1 MTQICHSC
9 LLQLTMVTFMK
20 KYFRFIAFLIVLLSA
35 GYIFLVHT
43 VMPKYIRQSI
53 PEAERIASSFIN
65 GSITLKDITWN
76 GGLSAEVGQLEVK
89 DAQGQKVAEIPRI
102 IVHLRPWL
110 ALDKGARAVSRVEL
124 VRPQVYLSM
133 DDKQQW
139 NMAKLLKSS
148 DSDETPFYGLLE
160 ISNGV
165 MHVAMPQGQWDIPV
179 SGTVNGGANP
189 KFALGLRLGS
199 GVDTLAVGGLVTTKG
214 EGRIELK
221 SDKLALAPYAA
232 LAKHYAGVEELKG
245 DLSKLALIYVNEKGK
260 QRYSGEVNLAGLEG
274 KMQLGDA
281 KHSLKLDGQVRA
293 HDSYLNISSL
303 EAVVDGQKL
312 ALEGEADLRDT
323 DAPSAKGV
331 LTADKLA
338 YEGYKLEKLRLPF
351 RGDKKEI
358 ILENVAAAYG
368 GGAIKGNATY
378 SLEEKVLTGDLE
390 LKDVTHVTPDRPK
403 DDVHINAKLAL
414 LAKVLEDKLQLHAAT
429 EVMELEWRGLKIN
442 RMNMDGAVDKNGLA
456 IDHFSAFAGERGVL
470 LATGNVNKAGEL
482 HIEGRMT
489 DFPINPVL
497 AAAGKEGSGLC
508 STGFAVG
515 GKLTAPE
522 FAGVLQLT
530 QAEFMEQKIKE
541 AHGFVALKDNQL
553 TIKNFRANMEQ
564 GHHIVSGLVDLR
576 GEEPYVDLSLE
587 TYGVRIEPIMA
598 LILGKKD
605 VPVTGNLD
613 NIMQVRGTTSQPYV
627 YGEVHASDGSA
638 MEQLYN
644 SVDGRYLYDKGT
656 LELED
661 FLIKAFYADVK
672 LDGTMADDGRLNFD
686 MVAKNV
692 DLAHLPIKDET
703 IDLGGKVNAKGHIG
717 GRITAPT
724 FRGDVDSDKVL
735 INGEA
740 LTELSGTVDGRGL
753 PYNMFKVSFKQP
765 YKHDPSNYGL
775 YTADVNLNLQE
786 KYMQG
791 KVQMLWGDIGGLLR
805 MARMDYDI
813 NGQMQGLLDFCP
825 QGKGS
830 GLNISITADDVKIHE
845 LNYSHMELKGNIKKT
860 LLTLDEV
867 KLQEQDGIT
876 DRGLITA
883 GGQIELKE
891 QGFNLSMQAF
901 KANPAIVT
909 AVMKD
914 PPEIKGE
921 MDMQVQLAGTVAKP
935 SGKGSL
941 EIINGSV
948 AGVGV
953 DKLNAELALKND
965 TIKLEYLVASKDAY
979 SVKASGDIPLDVFRS
994 KEQRRNPRSQM
1005 NIIMDLNEA
1014 RLGILPALS
1023 KMVEWG
1029 VGETNGAVRLA
1040 GTLEEPLLYGSLKIV
1055 DGAVKIKDLDTALE
1069 AINLDVDFQ
1078 GNTVLLRNVS
1088 TKLGKG
1094 TLSAEGSYA
1103 LQTTENDAY
1112 KLHIKADNAE
1122 LASQIFTG
1130 RINSEIEIVPQK
1142 YRDRKKAK
1150 GNVPPPVEYR
1160 PLIKGQLKLDDV
1172 VVNMPT
1178 VPEMG
1183 EGESNFGLDMK
1194 VELGKK
1200 IHLYNSY
1207 LYDIWLNGGI
1217 HIKGSTLFPI
1227 VDGTIKADKGTI
1239 SYLRTDFKLQ
1249 KAGLVWVE
1257 PGTFLPN
1264 VNLESTARFSRY
1276 RIYMKVNGP
1285 VEKMDLVLT
1294 SDPPLERNTIVRM
1307 LTLQRDT
1314 AGSNEVTSED
1324 MNNLMTVGLQMT
1336 VLGDVE
1342 TWIKQTLGLDQFRI
1356 YTGKVRSGIGFE
1368 SAKDRSQDLTTD
1380 ERNQYNV
1387 LVSKYLNNNF
1397 MFGYTTSFD
1406 ALDRSI
1412 FGQYDISRHMNIT
1425 YSRSYDMND
1434 KTDNWYGLEY
1444 KITF

>member
-1 MTQICHSC
+1 
-9 LLQLTMVTFMK
+9 MK

-368 GGAIKGNATY
+368 GGAIKCNATY

-644 SVDGRYLYDKGT
+644 SVGGRYLYDKGT

-717 GRITAPT
+717 GKITAPT

-845 LNYSHMELKGNIKKT
+845 LNYAHMELKGNIKKT

-921 MDMQVQLAGTVAKP
+921 MDMQVQLAGTVEKP

-1040 GTLEEPLLYGSLKIV
+1040 GTLEEPLLYGSLKIM

-1103 LQTTENDAY
+1103 LQTTEKDAY

>member
-1 MTQICHSC
+1 
-9 LLQLTMVTFMK
+9 MK

-89 DAQGQKVAEIPRI
+89 DAQGQKIAEIPRI

-378 SLEEKVLTGDLE
+378 SREEKVLTGDLE

-456 IDHFSAFAGERGVL
+456 IDHFSAFAGERGMI

-489 DFPINPVL
+489 DFPVHPVL

-508 STGFAVG
+508 SMGFAVG

-717 GRITAPT
+717 GKITAPT

-845 LNYSHMELKGNIKKT
+845 LNYAHMELKGNIKKT

-953 DKLNAELALKND
+953 DKLNAELVLKND

-1005 NIIMDLNEA
+1005 NITMDLNEA

-1029 VGETNGAVRLA
+1029 VGETNGQVRLA
-1040 GTLEEPLLYGSLKIV
+1040 GTLEEPLLYGSLKIA

-1069 AINLDVDFQ
+1069 NINLDVDFA

-1103 LQTTENDAY
+1103 LQTTEKDAY

-1178 VPEMG
+1178 VPEIG

-1207 LYDIWLNGGI
+1207 LYDIWLNGAI

>member
-1 MTQICHSC
+1 
-9 LLQLTMVTFMK
+9 MK